1 MTDAFAVA
9 LAVIAGLS
17 LLPLAWDLAS
27 TALAYLP
34 RRRGPTITVK
44 CSCGSRFVFRFTR
57 TGEDAPGNDFM
68 QRHLAIHRSI
78 CPDVP

>member
-1 MTDAFAVA
+1 MTDILAIALVVVAV
-9 LAVIAGLS
+9 LS
-17 LLPLAWDLAS
+17 LLPLAWDLAT

-44 CSCGSRFVFRFTR
+44 CNCGSRFVFRFTR
-57 TGEDAPGNDFM
+57 EGQEAPGNDFM

>member
-1 MTDAFAVA
+1 VTDAFAIA
-9 LAVIAGLS
+9 LAIIAGLS
-17 LLPLAWDLAS
+17 LLPLAWDIAR

-34 RRRGPTITVK
+34 RRREPIITVK

-57 TGEDAPGNDFM
+57 TGEEAAGNDFM

-78 CPDVP
+78 CPDVQ